1 MAKKKRTKVPKGKS
15 CAELAKQFGKS
26 TASMRIWCGELKP
39 VDKIGNRNYFDPAE
53 VEKILAS
60 KIDRAAKSDSLKA
73 LEEQKLKLQVKK
85 LENDLAI
92 QTRDL
97 LPADEVSKANRMLM
111 TVVRSHLLGMAAELA
126 PLLEGHPSHK
136 IQEIIT
142 EHNTKRLTRL
152 QELKE

>member
-1 MAKKKRTKVPKGKS
+1 
-15 CAELAKQFGKS
+15 
-26 TASMRIWCGELKP
+26 
-39 VDKIGNRNYFDPAE
+39 
-53 VEKILAS
+53 
-60 KIDRAAKSDSLKA
+60 
-73 LEEQKLKLQVKK
+73 
-85 LENDLAI
+85 
-92 QTRDL
+92 
-97 LPADEVSKANRMLM
+97 MLM